1 MTKSEM
7 LDNLDGVLSDIQ
19 HLLDMV
25 SIGFS
30 DRMMLAGMKRT
41 LARVADA
48 LQFSEVISETE

>member
-7 LDNLDGVLSDIQ
+7 LDNLDGVLSDIS

-25 SIGFS
+25 PA
-30 DRMMLAGMKRT
+30 DEERMMLIGMKRT

-48 LQFSEVISETE
+48 LQFSEVNENVK